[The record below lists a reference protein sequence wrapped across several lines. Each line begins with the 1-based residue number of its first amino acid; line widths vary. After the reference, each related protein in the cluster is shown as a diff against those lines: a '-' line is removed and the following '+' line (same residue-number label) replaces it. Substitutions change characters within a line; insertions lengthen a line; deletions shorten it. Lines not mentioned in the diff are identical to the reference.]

1 MGTKVFADS
10 VSLCV

>member
-1 MGTKVFADS
+1 MGTKAFADS